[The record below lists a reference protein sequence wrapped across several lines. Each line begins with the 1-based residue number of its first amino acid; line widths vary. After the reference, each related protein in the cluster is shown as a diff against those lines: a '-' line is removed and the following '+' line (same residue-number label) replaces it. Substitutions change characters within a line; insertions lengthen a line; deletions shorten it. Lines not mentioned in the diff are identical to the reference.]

1 MTIDHTLFKNVAL
14 AISAYSDEAYTNAR
28 KLNNTAIVTSDARI
42 NVEGE
47 SFIGQMRWYKPTKP
61 NINIASLSN
70 AGAGVYTDVT
80 TEIADFI
87 KTARTLGA
95 KQVNLQQL
103 ISQQDGLLKIARD
116 FAENRAQDEH
126 NAVLATLKGVA
137 ANEVSTGTGVTDFD
151 TDAGVAGTGFF
162 VDLNAAGGFGAAVAV
177 AGNAR
182 KLIDS
187 TKEGA
192 ARGERL
198 FRAIGMAFKDYE
210 ADFMYMVTSPELL
223 ADLRSANLVD
233 TTVVT
238 EGSLTFQTI
247 FGGKFRL
254 LLTRAAQGNLAASA
268 NVNDFSVKTTFL
280 IKPGSISFT
289 PISTPT
295 PVEVQRNAAAY
306 AGGGSTDIWYRW
318 GYVVHPI
325 GYDWAGA
332 TNVFAD
338 DAAYATAGS
347 WSRKLDYLNLGIL
360 PILHA

>member
-1 MTIDHTLFKNVAL
+1 MIDHTLFKNIAL
-14 AISAYSDEAYTNAR
+14 AISAYSHEAYTNAK
-28 KLNNTAIVTSDARI
+28 KLNGTAIVSSDARI
-42 NVEGE
+42 SGDGE
-47 SFIGQMRWYKPTKP
+47 SFIGQMRWYKPQVP
-61 NINIASLSN
+61 NINIASLTN
-70 AGAGVYTDVT
+70 AAAGTYTDLS
-80 TEIADFI
+80 TEVADYI
-87 KTARTLGA
+87 KAARTVGTQ
-95 KQVNLQQL
+95 QVNLQSL
-103 ISQQDGLLKIARD
+103 ISQQDGLAKMARD
-116 FAENRAQDEH
+116 YAEHRAQDEH
-126 NAVLATLKGVA
+126 NAVLAVLKGVA
-137 ANEVSTGTGVTDFD
+137 NYEVSRGPGIVAFD
-151 TDAGVAGTGFF
+151 TDAGQAGTGFF
-162 VDLNAAGGFGAAVAV
+162 VDINAAGVFGAAATD
-177 AGNAR
+177 AATER
-182 KLIDS
+182 KLIDN
-187 TKEGA
+187 TAQGA

-198 FRAIGMAFKDYE
+198 FRALGMAFKDYE
-210 ADFMYMVTSPELL
+210 ADYMYMVTSPELL

-238 EGSLTFQTI
+238 EGSLVFQTI

-289 PISTPT
+289 PISIAT
-295 PVEVQRNAAAY
+295 PVEVDRAAEAY

-325 GYDWAGA
+325 GYDWSGA

-338 DAAYATAGS
+338 DTAYSTAGN